1 MSIQTR
7 YNNTNDKAH
16 EITDNMGVIQR
27 IIKRIFDIIGAIL
40 GLILFSPLFLVI
52 FIRLKQKNEGSV
64 IFKQERIGYGGK
76 PFYIYKFRTFQ
87 ADAESEGPCLAP
99 NNDEKLTSYGK
110 FLRERH
116 LDELPQFWNVLT
128 GDMSIV
134 GPRPERKFY
143 IDKIMQHNP
152 NYSYIYLMRPGL
164 PSEATL
170 KNGYT
175 DTMEKMLRRLDMDLN
190 YLQTRSLLI
199 DIKIVLLTARMILS
213 GKKF

>member
-1 MSIQTR
+1 
-7 YNNTNDKAH
+7 
-16 EITDNMGVIQR
+16 MGVIQWT
-27 IIKRIFDIIGAIL
+27 IKRIFDIIGAIL

-128 GDMSIV
+128 GDMS
-134 GPRPERKFY
+134 
-143 IDKIMQHNP
+143 MQHNP

-164 PSEATL
+164 TSEATL